1 MSAADLEE
9 GWLTEAYDYQRP
21 RRGQIR
27 KGVVL
32 QLEELGAI
40 IDVGLK
46 RDGFVP
52 WQDIERLGKE
62 AASQLKPGQEVLVR
76 ILRPRDRDDRLIL
89 SLYQARLEKD
99 WTEAQKLLESG
110 KVWQGQVSGY
120 NRGGVLVEYGH
131 IRAFVPASH
140 LSTLK
145 SRGLAPEQ
153 RRAQFEAYVGQ
164 ELPLKVIE
172 VDRDRRRLILSER
185 LAERQLRRQNMERLL
200 DILLEGQVVQGTV
213 SRLCD
218 FGAFVDLGGADGLI
232 HLSELA
238 WRRVRH
244 PSEVVQVGDEIEVYI
259 LRLDYK
265 RKRISLSL
273 KRLQPSPWEL
283 VDEIYTQGQLV
294 SGTVTNVVGFGAFVL
309 LDIGVEALVHVSEL
323 TDPPPSDP
331 REVVQQGDELVLRI
345 LRIEAFRHRISLSL
359 KRVYPQKDEESLVQE
374 IRAESVETG
383 EARAPS
389 SGNVERPSAESERAV
404 EESSLEASP
413 ASLEPPNDTTFWSSL
428 PKEEE
433 AGQA

>member
-1 MSAADLEE
+1 MSAADPEE

-32 QLEELGAI
+32 ELEELGAI

-62 AASQLKPGQEVLVR
+62 AASQLKPGQEVLAR
-76 ILRPRDRDDRLIL
+76 IVRPRDRDDRLIL

-110 KVWQGQVSGY
+110 NVWQGQVSGF
-120 NRGGVLVEYGH
+120 NRGGVLVQYGH

-145 SRGLAPEQ
+145 SRSLTPEQ
-153 RRAQFEAYVGQ
+153 RRTQFEAYVGQ

-200 DILLEGQVVQGTV
+200 DTLLEGQVVQGTI

-244 PSEVVQVGDEIEVYI
+244 PREVVQVGDEIEVYV

-294 SGTVTNVVGFGAFVL
+294 PGTVTNVVGFGAFVL
-309 LDIGVEALVHVSEL
+309 LDIGVEGLVHVSEL
-323 TDPPPSDP
+323 ADPPPSDP

-345 LRIEAFRHRISLSL
+345 LRIDAFRHRISLSL
-359 KRVYPQKDEESLVQE
+359 KRVYPQEEKENLVQE
-374 IRAESVETG
+374 ARAESVGTD
-383 EARAPS
+383 EARAS
-389 SGNVERPSAESERAV
+389 LSVHEERPSVESERAV
-404 EESSLEASP
+404 EEGSLEALP
-413 ASLEPPNDTTFWSSL
+413 ASLEPPNDTTL
-428 PKEEE
+428 
-433 AGQA
+433 